1 MMKICPIS
9 VGTRGAGYVECYGW
23 YENVY
28 GYGMHLMRMSMG
40 MICTVWEYMWVWYAQ
55 YENVCGYSMHSMRMY
70 VGMVCT
76 VWESVGECIGYD
88 IHR

>member
-1 MMKICPIS
+1 MKICPIS

-40 MICTVWEYMWVWYAQ
+40 MICTV
-55 YENVCGYSMHSMRMY
+55 
-70 VGMVCT
+70 
-76 VWESVGECIGYD
+76 
-88 IHR
+88 

>member
-1 MMKICPIS
+1 MKICPIS

-40 MICTVWEYMWVWYAQ
+40 KICTGENICEYGMHSIRMYVWVWYAQ
-55 YENVCGYSMHSMRMY
+55 YENQ
-70 VGMVCT
+70 
-76 VWESVGECIGYD
+76 
-88 IHR
+88 